1 MNETRRIALEFAMRL
16 NPAYDDVAL
25 ETARKFEAYLAQPE
39 YTAVMTD
46 HMGREIADPHIAR
59 RFEARP

>member
-16 NPAYDDVAL
+16 NPPCENVAL
-25 ETARKFEAYLAQPE
+25 EMARRFEAYLEQPE
-39 YTAVMTD
+39 CFPIMTD